1 MSVDKFRFVSPGV
14 FINEIDQ
21 SQVPQQRVFRTGP
34 AIIGR
39 TVKGPAMRPITVSSF
54 SEFVDFFG
62 NPSPGGQGGDVW
74 RDGNK
79 SAPTYAAYAAQAY
92 LSNDA
97 PVTVVRLLGDESP
110 QKTAAGSAG
119 WVYPASTN
127 QSPGGAY
134 GLFIFNS

>member
-54 SEFVDFFG
+54 SEFVDFLETQAPAARVAMFG
-62 NPSPGGQGGDVW
+62 ETETSPLP
-74 RDGNK
+74 RMLPMRPRHI
-79 SAPTYAAYAAQAY
+79 SRMMH
-92 LSNDA
+92 L
-97 PVTVVRLLGDESP
+97 
-110 QKTAAGSAG
+110 
-119 WVYPASTN
+119 
-127 QSPGGAY
+127 
-134 GLFIFNS
+134 